1 MAEDKKVKD
10 DYDYS
15 RETYYDLIEKGRE
28 SLDLMIEVA
37 RESEHPRAFEVL
49 SNMIKGI
56 SDVNDK
62 LMDLNK
68 KRKDINKEE
77 FRQIEHQTNNLF
89 VGTTTDLQRLLQK
102 EKVTKIIDAEPESNE
117 LLLSWQY
124 QCQERWCPT

>member
-68 KRKDINKEE
+68 KRKDINNEE
-77 FRQIEHQTNNLF
+77 FQQIEHQTNNLF

-102 EKVTKIIDAEPESNE
+102 EKETKIIDAEPESKE
-117 LLLSWQY
+117 
-124 QCQERWCPT
+124 